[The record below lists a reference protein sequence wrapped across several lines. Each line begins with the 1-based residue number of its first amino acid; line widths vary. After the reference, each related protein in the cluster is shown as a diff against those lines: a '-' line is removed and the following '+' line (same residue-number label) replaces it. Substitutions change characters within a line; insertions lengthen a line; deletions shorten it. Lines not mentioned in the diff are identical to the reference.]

1 MDPVISRFEILN
13 SFESS
18 MRSLLRERSLSD
30 KQTFLKDMLVVIQY
44 VSSIK
49 EGVCLA
55 QEIKTSFEFFLPKIE
70 SEWKDA
76 IYSPLIKAT
85 EKYTISLAYQLEKQQ
100 NLFQQ
105 VSLIISSLDATDSS
119 ENVKATVKST
129 LIPIALEFKII
140 KLLCQIHNILFR
152 RDQEELNKAIE
163 EFMHEFQ
170 HLDDMSS
177 FPLIQLR
184 ALIEQIKVVAEMPS
198 EAELVKSM
206 LSKVVDIAQHF
217 IQSFCGE

>member
-1 MDPVISRFEILN
+1 
-13 SFESS
+13 
-18 MRSLLRERSLSD
+18 MRILLRERSLSD
-30 KQTFLKDMLVVIQY
+30 KQTFLKDMLTIIQY

-70 SEWKDA
+70 AEWKDA
-76 IYSPLIKAT
+76 VYFPLIKAT
-85 EKYTISLAYQLEKQQ
+85 EKYTISLAHQLEKQQ
-100 NLFQQ
+100 KLFQQ

-119 ENVKATVKST
+119 ENVKATMKST

-140 KLLCQIHNILFR
+140 KILCQIHNILFR

-163 EFMHEFQ
+163 EFMQEFQ

-206 LSKVVDIAQHF
+206 LRKVVEIANHF
-217 IQSFCGE
+217 ISSFCGD